1 MIQRSEDTWEHN
13 WSKLDI
19 TRNNKTEEAKL
30 NITHTGQETVIA
42 TPNVTF
48 INRHD
53 RQHTGNSQG
62 GHNVSSQESL
72 RELT

>member
-1 MIQRSEDTWEHN
+1 MGTQLEQTD
-13 WSKLDI
+13 
-19 TRNNKTEEAKL
+19 KTEEAKL

-72 RELT
+72 RELN